1 MDQKD
6 YFQLGAK
13 LIGLYSLMLA
23 LPVLLGILPMVI
35 AVAGNS
41 TKVSGQFGVQH
52 LPLFASPILMATLG
66 FYLLKSRAFVDRICF
81 NGIDNVSSS
90 KLPEYFTVG
99 TKLYGVL
106 LVVGTIPSF
115 LQLLANFLFA
125 LNHLSPHAGILTDAT
140 GFRTNFV
147 PDLAMIGFGIFLFLK
162 GEIVTSWAFPSR
174 EENDTGDR

>member
-1 MDQKD
+1 MSQKD

-13 LIGLYSLMLA
+13 LIGLYSLVLA
-23 LPVLLGILPMVI
+23 LPVLLGILPTVI

-41 TKVSGQFGVQH
+41 TKVSEQFGVQH
-52 LPLFASPILMATLG
+52 LPLFASPILLATLG
-66 FYLLKSRAFVDRICF
+66 FYLLKSRAFVDRIHF
-81 NGIDNVSSS
+81 NEIDSVSSS

-106 LVVGTIPSF
+106 LVVGTIPSV
-115 LQLLANFLFA
+115 LKLLANFLFV
-125 LNHLSPHAGILTDAT
+125 LSQASPYAEIVNDAT
-140 GFRTNFV
+140 GLRINFV